1 MKVTSRIKTLGSF
14 GLKNY
19 MPIVFYSLPL
29 GLATRTPEAA
39 PGFYRNEIP
48 AMRQR
53 NQVHHLPGESENFFL
68 NKETII
74 STICSKTFLICCAKI
89 TSHSWW
95 IKTNFPKA
103 MVKIINMNFIR
114 YTAGIPKAFE
124 MCHRILI
131 VGFSTLNLDNF
142 IRPIRK
148 YEVANR
154 EFRENLRAK
163 N

>member
-1 MKVTSRIKTLGSF
+1 M
-14 GLKNY
+14 
-19 MPIVFYSLPL
+19 
-29 GLATRTPEAA
+29 
-39 PGFYRNEIP
+39 
-48 AMRQR
+48 
-53 NQVHHLPGESENFFL
+53 
-68 NKETII
+68 NKEAII
-74 STICSKTFLICCAKI
+74 STICSKTFLICCAKN
-89 TSHSWW
+89 TSHSRG

-103 MVKIINMNFIR
+103 KVKIINMNFIR
-114 YTAGIPKAFE
+114 YTARIPKAFE

-131 VGFSTLNLDNF
+131 VGFSTLNVDNF